1 MKYVDQFLDV
11 DGLKT
16 RYIEAGS
23 PAAILWHGV
32 SLGSSADVFEKK
44 LGPVADAGVCAIAYD
59 QPGFGRTDNPAAKDA
74 QPTWQRLADLP
85 CPLLL
90 TFGKN
95 ARWNAFER
103 AMFTQRKKP
112 ATESPN
118 PRQVGCEG
126 PIAPARGGISAPVKS
141 QLCLDR
147 R

>member
-1 MKYVDQFLDV
+1 MKYADQFLEV

-16 RYIEAGS
+16 RYIEACSS
-23 PAAILWHGV
+23 PAAILWHGA

-59 QPGFGRTDNPAAKDA
+59 QPGFGRTDNPATKDA
-74 QPTWQRLADLP
+74 QARWQRLVDLP

-103 AMFTQRKKP
+103 ATLLNEK
-112 ATESPN
+112 N
-118 PRQVGCEG
+118 PQLNLR
-126 PIAPARGGISAPVKS
+126 ILDNWDARDRLH
-141 QLCLDR
+141 QLAAEFLPQ
-147 R
+147 

>member
-1 MKYVDQFLDV
+1 MKYADQFLDV

-23 PAAILWHGV
+23 PAAILWHGA

-95 ARWNAFER
+95 ARWNALER
-103 AMFTQRKKP
+103 ATLLNE
-112 ATESPN
+112 TN
-118 PRQVGCEG
+118 PQLNLR
-126 PIAPARGGISAPVKS
+126 ILDNWDARDRLH
-141 QLCLDR
+141 QLAAEFLPQ
-147 R
+147 